1 MQAKSHR
8 IYLRGSPVTFW
19 IVLSLIFMAS
29 MFVWAFLTDSDS
41 SRFNL
46 VPPVLALF
54 VLAYF
59 VHKGSLS
66 WIRISQDGSEMV
78 RIPSWFARK
87 LLGEKRTVATV
98 VPDSELILCRR
109 FEYGGIQG
117 YYMIVRAPNGAEQ
130 IIWNDVT
137 GVTRSGWSRIADE
150 IGKRSQLKV
159 RLVSQSVSNSSVEE
173 TDWTALSD
181 KGKWKFLRLMVGPAL
196 APWLGIGVRF
206 LTPKPWS
213 IATIGAILWFS
224 GCATYWYIYRT
235 YEVSKEQTA
244 PITIFVWTIQFITLY
259 VSAVLLTGAFMKG

>member
-19 IVLSLIFMAS
+19 MVLSLILTTS
-29 MFVWAFLTDSDS
+29 MLVWAFLTDPDS
-41 SRFNL
+41 SRFSL
-46 VPPVLALF
+46 GPPILALI

-66 WIRISQDGSEMV
+66 WIRISHDGTEMV
-78 RIPSWFARK
+78 RIPSWFARR
-87 LLGEKRTVATV
+87 LLGEKRTVTAV
-98 VPDSELILCRR
+98 LPDSELILCRR

-137 GVTRSGWSRIADE
+137 GVTRSWWSRVATE
-150 IGKRSQLKV
+150 IGKQSQLKV
-159 RLVSQSVSNSSVEE
+159 RLVSQTVSNSGVEE

-181 KGKWKFLRLMVGPAL
+181 KGKLKLFRLMVGPAL
-196 APWLGIGVRF
+196 SPWLGIGVRY

-213 IATIGAILWFS
+213 IATIGALLWFA
-224 GCATYWYIYRT
+224 GCAMFWYIYRT
-235 YEVSKEQTA
+235 YEVSKEESP
-244 PITIFVWTIQFITLY
+244 PITILVWTIQFITLY